1 MAGDGVVELG
11 ARPGAGGPTVAGMDL
26 SGARTLVVGA
36 TGVLGAALTDALRDA
51 GATLAL
57 AGRSAPAGQGDEPA
71 FTLDALDLERC
82 AAVVDEA
89 ADALGGLDLLVV
101 AIGVAGFGDEAE
113 TDVVTEHLLTVN
125 AQAPMALGRAAL
137 RRFPPKDDGGGTV
150 AMISAILADVPTP
163 GMATYSASKA
173 ALSAWLTATRPA
185 ARRQGVR
192 VLDVR
197 PPHIETGLADR
208 AVAGTLPTG
217 ISAGSDVGALVGHVL
232 DALRDDRRAVTFD
245 LRSGEYAVS

>member
-1 MAGDGVVELG
+1 
-11 ARPGAGGPTVAGMDL
+11 MDL

-36 TGVLGAALTDALRDA
+36 TGVLGGAIATALRNE

-57 AGRSAPAGQGDEPA
+57 AGRSKPAGADGEPT
-71 FTLDALDLERC
+71 FTFDGLDLERC

-101 AIGVAGFGDEAE
+101 ALGVAAFGEESE

-125 AQAPMALGRAAL
+125 TMAPMAFGRAAL
-137 RRFPPKDDGGGTV
+137 RRFPSKADGGGTL

-163 GMATYSASKA
+163 GMAAYSASKA
-173 ALSAWLTATRPA
+173 GLSAWLTATRGA
-185 ARRQGVR
+185 TRKQGVR
-192 VLDVR
+192 VLDIR

-208 AVAGTLPTG
+208 AVAGTLPSG
-217 ISAGSDVGALVGHVL
+217 ISEGSDVDTLVGQVL
-232 DALRDDRRAVTFD
+232 AGLRDDRRTLTFD
-245 LRSGEYAVS
+245 LSSGEYALG

>member
-1 MAGDGVVELG
+1 
-11 ARPGAGGPTVAGMDL
+11 MDL

-36 TGVLGAALTDALRDA
+36 TGVLGDALA
-51 GATLAL
+51 GALRSEGVVLAL
-57 AGRSAPAGQGDEPA
+57 AGRSAPTAQDDEPV
-71 FTLDALDLERC
+71 FTFDALDLERC

-101 AIGVAGFGDEAE
+101 AIGVAAFGEKAE

-125 AQAPMALGRAAL
+125 AQAPMAFGRAAL
-137 RRFPPKDDGGGTV
+137 PHLTESGGTL

-163 GMATYSASKA
+163 GMAAYSASKA

-185 ARRQGVR
+185 VRRQGVR

-208 AVAGTLPTG
+208 AVAGTVPDG
-217 ISAGSDVGALVGHVL
+217 IKPGSDVDTLVGQVL
-232 DALRDDRRAVTFD
+232 EALRADRRTVTFD
-245 LRSGEYAVS
+245 LRAGEYALG

>member
-1 MAGDGVVELG
+1 ME
-11 ARPGAGGPTVAGMDL
+11 L

-36 TGVLGAALTDALRDA
+36 TGVLGGALTEALRDQ

-57 AGRSAPAGQGDEPA
+57 AGRTDPSGADGEPT

-89 ADALGGLDLLVV
+89 ADALGGLDLVFV
-101 AIGVAGFGDEAE
+101 AIGVAGFGEE
-113 TDVVTEHLLTVN
+113 SENDVVTEHLLTVN
-125 AQAPMALGRAAL
+125 AQAPMAIGRAAL
-137 RRFPPKDDGGGTV
+137 PHLTDSGGTL

-163 GMATYSASKA
+163 GMAAYSASKA
-173 ALSAWLTATRPA
+173 ALSAWLTATRGGL
-185 ARRQGVR
+185 RKQGVR

-208 AVAGTLPTG
+208 AVAGTVPSG
-217 ISAGSDVGALVGHVL
+217 IAAGSDVATLVGQVL
-232 DALRDDRRAVTFD
+232 EALRSDRRTVTFD
-245 LRSGEYAVS
+245 LRSGEYALG